1 MTFSIIAY
9 DPETDVWGIAVASRI
24 SAIGSYVS
32 YAKWGLGLVASQGL
46 VPNYGDRILDEVLN
60 PLIQE
65 DHLIV
70 DAFDNFLSED
80 KYHQHR
86 QIAFIDYNGRIINYN
101 GDKLVPFAGS
111 VSDDY
116 VSAQGNMLVN
126 KDTIIAMLETYLA
139 DDDNPDFGDRLL
151 NALEAGEGAGGDRR
165 VEKPWYSAALLI
177 VKPLKEC
184 KNITSH
190 CKTDLRI
197 DQSSNMTPIQDL
209 RDLYWTQKSETG
221 DITL

>member
-46 VPNYGDRILDEVLN
+46 VPNYGDRILDEVLTQTDDDA
-60 PLIQE
+60 L
-65 DHLIV
+65 D
-70 DAFDNFLSED
+70 DAFADLLQED

-86 QIAFIDYNGRIINYN
+86 QISFIDHTGRIINYN
-101 GDKLVPFAGS
+101 GTKLVPFAGS
-111 VSDDY
+111 VSEDY

-126 KDTIIAMLETYLA
+126 KDTIIAMLETYQA
-139 DDDNPDFGDRLL
+139 DTDNPDFGDRLL
-151 NALEAGEGAGGDRR
+151 NALEAGEAAGGDRR
-165 VEKPWYSAALLI
+165 IEKPWYSAALLI
-177 VKPLKEC
+177 VKPPKNC
-184 KNITSH
+184 RNITSN

-209 RDLYWTQKSETG
+209 RDLYWKQKTETG
-221 DITL
+221 DITI